1 LALQT
6 DDEAQQEI
14 LALKAKLRAA
24 EATIAELT
32 AKARRP
38 ESHTEASSF
47 EDSRFPLFR
56 KAQSQAMAGWGKLWG
71 EPEDKLTTPPD
82 TGRNQASD
90 GHLAYLASEEQRMAA
105 EEKASNASVEQIFQ
119 RYDADNSGQIDLE
132 EFRQFLQ
139 DMSRGVIEAIPS
151 LPEFDFSVEEEGRR
165 FGEWSKETYGT
176 AESMAYETAEKT
188 AETLKG
194 TAQSVV
200 NAVQG
205 LGAAAAASMPGAPAA
220 VPLTLIGGVGSGYKE
235 LLASGQAAQVPVL
248 ELITAVERQ
257 ARLSMELG
265 GFMQLIVKLDE
276 GNMRAVRQ
284 AWEKHGRPLT
294 VRELLQAEVA
304 AGVQEPTRLK
314 EGSAALSLLWS
325 MRAKRFWTI
334 VADGFADQEST
345 ESSSAFGLRA
355 YEATLEPYHAFI
367 IKNTFRT
374 GFRALPSRKE
384 MLGKMAAMPS
394 ESMGLDARWPRWRE
408 SAAAGEELTA
418 EERMAACL
426 VELKEC
432 SEATK
437 RVTNMVQA
445 ELDEL
450 GLRDDRKL

>member
-1 LALQT
+1 MHRSPAILALQT

-32 AKARRP
+32 AK
-38 ESHTEASSF
+38 SHTEASSF

-82 TGRNQASD
+82 TGRDQASD

-119 RYDADNSGQIDLE
+119 RYDADNSGQIDID

-235 LLASGQAAQVPVL
+235 LLASGQSSQVPVLTATSRHTSPYLAIASHTSPYVATPRHTSPHLAIPRHTSPYLAIPRHTSPYLAVSQVPVL

-257 ARLSMELG
+257 ARLSMQLG

-314 EGSAALSLLWS
+314 EVCG
-325 MRAKRFWTI
+325 
-334 VADGFADQEST
+334 
-345 ESSSAFGLRA
+345 
-355 YEATLEPYHAFI
+355 
-367 IKNTFRT
+367 
-374 GFRALPSRKE
+374 
-384 MLGKMAAMPS
+384 
-394 ESMGLDARWPRWRE
+394 ARRQPV
-408 SAAAGEELTA
+408 G
-418 EERMAACL
+418 
-426 VELKEC
+426 
-432 SEATK
+432 
-437 RVTNMVQA
+437 
-445 ELDEL
+445 
-450 GLRDDRKL
+450 

>member
-1 LALQT
+1 MSRCLSFHYLPVTKLHEPDATRSRSRAASRRMERRGVLWLLVGQCSALVPLFSGHRPVATVHRSPAILALQT

-32 AKARRP
+32 SKARRP

-71 EPEDKLTTPPD
+71 ENEDKLTTPPD
-82 TGRNQASD
+82 TGRDQASD

-119 RYDADNSGQIDLE
+119 RYDADNSGQIDID

-139 DMSRGVIEAIPS
+139 DVSRGVIEAIPS

-220 VPLTLIGGVGSGYKE
+220 VPLTLIGGVGSGYKD
-235 LLASGQAAQVPVL
+235 LLASGQSAQVPVL
-248 ELITAVERQ
+248 ELITAISRHISPYLAIPRHTSPYLAISRHIAGARARAHHGHRASGDALDAAGRLHAAHRQ
-257 ARLSMELG
+257 ARRGQHALG
-265 GFMQLIVKLDE
+265 APGVGE
-276 GNMRAVRQ
+276 ARPAAHRAR
-284 AWEKHGRPLT
+284 AASGGGGRG
-294 VRELLQAEVA
+294 RAGADA
-304 AGVQEPTRLK
+304 A
-314 EGSAALSLLWS
+314 
-325 MRAKRFWTI
+325 
-334 VADGFADQEST
+334 
-345 ESSSAFGLRA
+345 
-355 YEATLEPYHAFI
+355 
-367 IKNTFRT
+367 
-374 GFRALPSRKE
+374 
-384 MLGKMAAMPS
+384 
-394 ESMGLDARWPRWRE
+394 
-408 SAAAGEELTA
+408 
-418 EERMAACL
+418 
-426 VELKEC
+426 
-432 SEATK
+432 
-437 RVTNMVQA
+437 
-445 ELDEL
+445 
-450 GLRDDRKL
+450 

>member
-1 LALQT
+1 MPGVAAPRFPLPGDIMSVLSLPPSVTKRHEPDATRSRSRAASRRMERRGVLWLLVGQCSALVPLFSGHRPVAIVHRSPAILALQT

-82 TGRNQASD
+82 TGRDQASD

-119 RYDADNSGQIDLE
+119 RYDADNSGQIDID

-235 LLASGQAAQVPVL
+235 LLASGQSSQVPVL
-248 ELITAVERQ
+248 TATSRHTSPYL
-257 ARLSMELG
+257 AIAS
-265 GFMQLIVKLDE
+265 
-276 GNMRAVRQ
+276 
-284 AWEKHGRPLT
+284 HTSPY
-294 VRELLQAEVA
+294 VA
-304 AGVQEPTRLK
+304 T
-314 EGSAALSLLWS
+314 
-325 MRAKRFWTI
+325 
-334 VADGFADQEST
+334 
-345 ESSSAFGLRA
+345 
-355 YEATLEPYHAFI
+355 
-367 IKNTFRT
+367 
-374 GFRALPSRKE
+374 
-384 MLGKMAAMPS
+384 
-394 ESMGLDARWPRWRE
+394 PRHT
-408 SAAAGEELTA
+408 SP
-418 EERMAACL
+418 
-426 VELKEC
+426 
-432 SEATK
+432 
-437 RVTNMVQA
+437 
-445 ELDEL
+445 
-450 GLRDDRKL
+450 

>member
-82 TGRNQASD
+82 TGRDQASD

-119 RYDADNSGQIDLE
+119 RYDADNSGQIDID

-235 LLASGQAAQVPVL
+235 LLASGQSSQVPVLTATSRHTSPYLAIASHTSPYVATPRHTSPHLAIPRHTSPYLAIPRHTSPYLAVSQVPVL

-257 ARLSMELG
+257 ATLSMQLG

-314 EGSAALSLLWS
+314 EVCG
-325 MRAKRFWTI
+325 
-334 VADGFADQEST
+334 
-345 ESSSAFGLRA
+345 
-355 YEATLEPYHAFI
+355 
-367 IKNTFRT
+367 
-374 GFRALPSRKE
+374 
-384 MLGKMAAMPS
+384 
-394 ESMGLDARWPRWRE
+394 ARRQPV
-408 SAAAGEELTA
+408 G
-418 EERMAACL
+418 
-426 VELKEC
+426 
-432 SEATK
+432 
-437 RVTNMVQA
+437 
-445 ELDEL
+445 
-450 GLRDDRKL
+450 

>member
-1 LALQT
+1 MHRSPAILALQT

-82 TGRNQASD
+82 TGRDQASD

-119 RYDADNSGQIDLE
+119 RYDADNSGQIDID

-235 LLASGQAAQVPVL
+235 LLASGQSSQVPVLTATSRHTSPYLAIASHTSPYVATPRHTSPHLAIPRHTSPYLAIPRHTSPYLAVSQVPVL

-257 ARLSMELG
+257 ATLSMQLG

-314 EGSAALSLLWS
+314 EVCG
-325 MRAKRFWTI
+325 
-334 VADGFADQEST
+334 
-345 ESSSAFGLRA
+345 
-355 YEATLEPYHAFI
+355 
-367 IKNTFRT
+367 
-374 GFRALPSRKE
+374 
-384 MLGKMAAMPS
+384 
-394 ESMGLDARWPRWRE
+394 ARRQPV
-408 SAAAGEELTA
+408 G
-418 EERMAACL
+418 
-426 VELKEC
+426 
-432 SEATK
+432 
-437 RVTNMVQA
+437 
-445 ELDEL
+445 
-450 GLRDDRKL
+450 

>member
-1 LALQT
+1 MHRSPAILALQT

-82 TGRNQASD
+82 TGRDQASD

-119 RYDADNSGQIDLE
+119 RYDADNSGQIDID

-176 AESMAYETAEKT
+176 AESMAYETVEKT

-200 NAVQG
+200 NAVQE

-235 LLASGQAAQVPVL
+235 LLASGQSSQVPVLTATSRHTSPYLAIASHTSPYVATPRHTSPHLAIPRHTSPYLAIPRHTSPYLAVSQVPVL

-257 ARLSMELG
+257 ARLSMQLG

-314 EGSAALSLLWS
+314 EVCG
-325 MRAKRFWTI
+325 
-334 VADGFADQEST
+334 
-345 ESSSAFGLRA
+345 
-355 YEATLEPYHAFI
+355 
-367 IKNTFRT
+367 
-374 GFRALPSRKE
+374 
-384 MLGKMAAMPS
+384 
-394 ESMGLDARWPRWRE
+394 ARRQPV
-408 SAAAGEELTA
+408 G
-418 EERMAACL
+418 
-426 VELKEC
+426 
-432 SEATK
+432 
-437 RVTNMVQA
+437 
-445 ELDEL
+445 
-450 GLRDDRKL
+450 

>member
-1 LALQT
+1 
-6 DDEAQQEI
+6 
-14 LALKAKLRAA
+14 
-24 EATIAELT
+24 
-32 AKARRP
+32 
-38 ESHTEASSF
+38 
-47 EDSRFPLFR
+47 
-56 KAQSQAMAGWGKLWG
+56 
-71 EPEDKLTTPPD
+71 
-82 TGRNQASD
+82 
-90 GHLAYLASEEQRMAA
+90 MAA

-119 RYDADNSGQIDLE
+119 RYDADNSGQIDID

-139 DMSRGVIEAIPS
+139 DVSRGVIEAIPS

-235 LLASGQAAQVPVL
+235 LLASGQSSQVPVPRAHHGHISPYL
-248 ELITAVERQ
+248 AISQ
-257 ARLSMELG
+257 ARLSMQLG

-314 EGSAALSLLWS
+314 EVCG
-325 MRAKRFWTI
+325 
-334 VADGFADQEST
+334 
-345 ESSSAFGLRA
+345 
-355 YEATLEPYHAFI
+355 
-367 IKNTFRT
+367 
-374 GFRALPSRKE
+374 
-384 MLGKMAAMPS
+384 
-394 ESMGLDARWPRWRE
+394 ARRQPV
-408 SAAAGEELTA
+408 G
-418 EERMAACL
+418 
-426 VELKEC
+426 
-432 SEATK
+432 
-437 RVTNMVQA
+437 
-445 ELDEL
+445 
-450 GLRDDRKL
+450 

>member
-1 LALQT
+1 MERRGVLWLLVGQCSALVPIFSGHRPVATVHRSPAILALQT

-248 ELITAVERQ
+248 TATSRHTSPYLAIASHTSPYVAIRRHTSPHLATPRHTSPHLAASQVPVLELITAVERQ

-314 EGSAALSLLWS
+314 EVCG
-325 MRAKRFWTI
+325 
-334 VADGFADQEST
+334 
-345 ESSSAFGLRA
+345 
-355 YEATLEPYHAFI
+355 
-367 IKNTFRT
+367 
-374 GFRALPSRKE
+374 
-384 MLGKMAAMPS
+384 
-394 ESMGLDARWPRWRE
+394 ARRQPV
-408 SAAAGEELTA
+408 G
-418 EERMAACL
+418 
-426 VELKEC
+426 
-432 SEATK
+432 
-437 RVTNMVQA
+437 
-445 ELDEL
+445 
-450 GLRDDRKL
+450 

>member
-1 LALQT
+1 MERRGVLWLLVGQCSALVPLFSGHRPVAIVHRSPAILALQT

-82 TGRNQASD
+82 TGRDQASD

-119 RYDADNSGQIDLE
+119 RYDADNSGQIDID

-139 DMSRGVIEAIPS
+139 DVSRGVIEAIPS

-220 VPLTLIGGVGSGYKE
+220 VPLTLIGGVGSGYKD
-235 LLASGQAAQVPVL
+235 LLASGQSAQVPVL
-248 ELITAVERQ
+248 ELITAISRHISPYL
-257 ARLSMELG
+257 AISRHISPY
-265 GFMQLIVKLDE
+265 
-276 GNMRAVRQ
+276 RRC
-284 AWEKHGRPLT
+284 PC
-294 VRELLQAEVA
+294 
-304 AGVQEPTRLK
+304 
-314 EGSAALSLLWS
+314 
-325 MRAKRFWTI
+325 
-334 VADGFADQEST
+334 
-345 ESSSAFGLRA
+345 SSSSRPSSGRRRSRCSWAGSCSSSSSSTRA
-355 YEATLEPYHAFI
+355 TCARCARRGRSTAGRSPCASC
-367 IKNTFRT
+367 FR
-374 GFRALPSRKE
+374 R
-384 MLGKMAAMPS
+384 
-394 ESMGLDARWPRWRE
+394 RWPRACR
-408 SAAAGEELTA
+408 SRRGSRRCVAHAAYP
-418 EERMAACL
+418 
-426 VELKEC
+426 
-432 SEATK
+432 
-437 RVTNMVQA
+437 
-445 ELDEL
+445 
-450 GLRDDRKL
+450 